1 MSEDT
6 FRMGADFE
14 PQEAVVVG
22 WPRLIE
28 PVKGVF
34 AEGTVHEIVR
44 NLIGHVDKIIIN
56 CGWPGSAARC
66 RILGLE
72 TNVTPCYLRKNS
84 IKTKKEMNVTLYFR
98 ILHAILCLRDWRGD
112 LKSSIALCQN
122 F

>member
-56 CGWPGSAARC
+56 CGWPGSAARKSAEGHA
-66 RILGLE
+66 RVSASTPATRSNRGLQ
-72 TNVTPCYLRKNS
+72 PP
-84 IKTKKEMNVTLYFR
+84 
-98 ILHAILCLRDWRGD
+98 
-112 LKSSIALCQN
+112 Q
-122 F
+122 

>member
-44 NLIGHVDKIIIN
+44 NLIGHVDKSVAALTFDKMVPSQENAASGAYTLTRLLYMNTKGEPTGLTALFVDYIYSEDGKAFIS
-56 CGWPGSAARC
+56 GSGY
-66 RILGLE
+66 IPLE
-72 TNVTPCYLRKNS
+72 RK
-84 IKTKKEMNVTLYFR
+84 R
-98 ILHAILCLRDWRGD
+98 
-112 LKSSIALCQN
+112 
-122 F
+122 

>member
-66 RILGLE
+66 REILRRCRPQLALTARYLLDHE
-72 TNVTPCYLRKNS
+72 TMDADTFARVFTQPEGEEFAAYQ
-84 IKTKKEMNVTLYFR
+84 
-98 ILHAILCLRDWRGD
+98 A
-112 LKSSIALCQN
+112 
-122 F
+122 